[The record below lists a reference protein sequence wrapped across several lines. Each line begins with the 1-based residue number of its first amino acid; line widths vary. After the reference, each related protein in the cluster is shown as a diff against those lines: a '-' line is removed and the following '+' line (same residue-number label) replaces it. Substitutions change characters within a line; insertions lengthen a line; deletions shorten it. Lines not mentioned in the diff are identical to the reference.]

1 MWGGDMAQY
10 ETIIVER
17 SGVVAELRLNRPE
30 ALNANNRQM
39 AAEIVSALE
48 ELSDMR
54 VLIVTGNER
63 AFSAGADLKER
74 AADPTLPTMLAAYDA
89 LAAVPYPCIAA
100 IEGYCLGGGL
110 ELALCCDLRVAAET
124 AQLGTPEVLRGI
136 LPGGGGTQRLPRLIG
151 PARAKELMFTGR
163 RISAVTAERWGLVN
177 VVAPHGEALTAARLL
192 ADELLA
198 GAPLAQR
205 EIKSLVDYGVH
216 LPLTDGLTLER
227 ERGVFLHTTADA
239 REGIQAFVERRP
251 PKFEGR

>member
-1 MWGGDMAQY
+1 MAQY

-17 SGVVAELRLNRPE
+17 SGAVAELRLNRPE

-39 AAEIVSALE
+39 AAEIVAALD
-48 ELSDMR
+48 ELADMR

-74 AADPTLPTMLAAYDA
+74 ATDPTLPTMLAAYDA
-89 LAAVPYPCIAA
+89 LAAVPYPSIAA

-110 ELALCCDLRVAAET
+110 ELALSCDLRVAAET

-151 PARAKELMFTGR
+151 PARAKELMFTGQ

-177 VVAPHGEALTAARLL
+177 VVAPHGGALTAARIL

-205 EIKSLVDYGVH
+205 EIKSLVDYGAH

-227 ERGVFLHTTADA
+227 ERGAFLHTTADA
-239 REGIQAFVERRP
+239 REGIQAFVDRRP